1 MKYSVEN
8 RSPFLDKKLVEFA
21 FSIPEAL
28 LIQKGYG
35 KYILRESLKGILNDK
50 VRLDRKKKGFNA
62 SINSLINFENK
73 ETKDYLLNSSSAIFD
88 LVDAKKFERI
98 LKNKYFPNHM
108 SKFIFNFLS
117 AKMFM
122 ESNL

>member
-21 FSIPEAL
+21 FSIPEEL

-50 VRLDRKKKGFNA
+50 VRLDRNKRGFNA
-62 SINSLINFENK
+62 SINSLLDLNIQRLA
-73 ETKDYLLNSSSAIFD
+73 YLNNI
-88 LVDAKKFERI
+88 
-98 LKNKYFPNHM
+98 
-108 SKFIFNFLS
+108 
-117 AKMFM
+117 
-122 ESNL
+122 